1 MKNSNSL
8 DLNINI
14 HNSRLQTKL
23 YDKRDNFNFDIFKM
37 PYRSIFHIRCFA
49 QQCLLKYF
57 EYGRQKNKFP
67 EFIKSANILIGRIKK
82 QGGLMN
88 QCVFYSD
95 F

>member
-57 EYGRQKNKFP
+57 EYGRQKINFR
-67 EFIKSANILIGRIKK
+67 NL
-82 QGGLMN
+82 
-88 QCVFYSD
+88 
-95 F
+95 

>member
-1 MKNSNSL
+1 MSAEILRIWK
-8 DLNINI
+8 
-14 HNSRLQTKL
+14 
-23 YDKRDNFNFDIFKM
+23 
-37 PYRSIFHIRCFA
+37 A
-49 QQCLLKYF
+49 
-57 EYGRQKNKFP
+57 KNKFP